1 MLITTKMKKLLFIIL
16 GLIILSTAGCVKF
29 PSPEPN
35 NPTTQIPVDFDWKTV
50 QEVNLNVQVGSVD
63 GISDSYLRIIKVYS
77 SSFLKD
83 GSLMATGAA
92 KPGSPFSM
100 KLTLPTAL
108 QTLYVQ
114 EILPNG
120 NRTTKSIEITGPNLT
135 LTSSAISKSSSNVAV
150 NASFSSPT
158 VHTPTNYDVVISN
171 NSPVSIVGF
180 NTGESSI
187 HGNTY
192 KSYYIPEGV
201 NRTASIDM
209 GNNLAH
215 AILYVKGTYTVNSR
229 ANLNKVSIVV
239 LPGGTVNVA
248 GVSTGTLDSG
258 IPPVIY
264 IYSGGSFYSSKDI
277 NLSSGTTTVNKG
289 IFTINDDVDINNNSK
304 LYNES
309 NLTVTRSGRGL
320 SITNSSQLFNSGN
333 IDVKTFDITMNGTA
347 LNDIGGRILTGS
359 YYQSNGTVMTNHHEI
374 VSTVSMATT
383 SGATVNNFCNITT
396 ALSDLQGGMIN
407 LYGGS
412 LWESQTFKINL
423 TTINMF
429 AGSMFL
435 TNNFTN
441 IWGMTL
447 NSTSADY
454 SVFKVTGTMP
464 SFAYAGSQISGRIEV
479 VYSNLVEGTGT
490 NGRSNY
496 SNLFVDGLSIL
507 NKTQTK
513 NIVATT
519 CNDGAGQIV
528 APPPAIVDSDGDGVQ
543 ESEDYDDNDASVA
556 FVSYFPSETGWA
568 SYAFEDLWPWKGDYD
583 MNDLVLGFKITNYS
597 NSSNKFTKMKFDYI
611 IKASGSSKDLAAA
624 IQLDKINASNVASVT
639 GDVTDGTAPFLR
651 SPNGTESG
659 VTLAVIP
666 LFNRLQSIVP
676 DQAGAFVNTV
686 SGNHTIIQPR
696 AITISFVN
704 PVESSD
710 LSVNTALNFFIIR
723 NEIGQV
729 IRGLEIHLP
738 TFSPTSKADMS
749 MLTGK
754 QLHPFDKYKSV
765 DGMMWGIMIPELFEH
780 PFEGNVVSTAYLKFD
795 QWALSGGTEYPDW
808 YKDLEGYRD
817 NTKIYSFD

>member
-1 MLITTKMKKLLFIIL
+1 MKKLLFIIL
-16 GLIILSTAGCVKF
+16 GLVILSTASCVKF
-29 PSPEPN
+29 PTPEPID
-35 NPTTQIPVDFDWKTV
+35 PTTQIPVDFDWKTV
-50 QEVNLNVQVGSVD
+50 QEVNLNVQVGSVS

-158 VHTPTNYDVVISN
+158 VPAPTNYDVVISN
-171 NSPVSIVGF
+171 NNSVSIVGF

-201 NRTASIDM
+201 NRTASISM

-215 AILYVKGTYTVNSR
+215 AILYVKGRYTVNSK

-248 GVSTGTLDSG
+248 GVGTGTLDSG

-264 IYSGGSFYSSKDI
+264 VYAGGTFYSSKTI
-277 NLSSGTTTVNKG
+277 NMSSGTITVNKG
-289 IFTINDDVDINNNSK
+289 TFTVNDNLDINNNSK

-309 NLTVTRSGRGL
+309 NLSITRNGKGL
-320 SITNSSQLFNSGN
+320 FITNSSQLFNSGSIN
-333 IDVKTFDITMNGTA
+333 VKKFDITMNGTA
-347 LNDIGGRILTGS
+347 LNDVGGNIMTGT
-359 YYQSNGTVMTNHHEI
+359 YYQSNGTVMTNYHEI
-374 VSTVSMATT
+374 VSTVSFATT

-396 ALSDLQGGMIN
+396 YLSDLQGGIIN

-479 VYSNLVEGTGT
+479 VYSNLVEGSGT
-490 NGRSNY
+490 NGRANY
-496 SNLFVDGLSIL
+496 SNLFTDGLSIL
-507 NKTQTK
+507 SKTQTK

-519 CNDGAGQIV
+519 CNEGAGQIV
-528 APPPAIVDSDGDGVQ
+528 APPPVIVDADGDGVQ
-543 ESEDYDDNDASVA
+543 EGEDYDDNDASVA

-583 MNDLVLGFKITNYS
+583 MNDLVLGFKITYYS
-597 NSSNKFTKMKFDYI
+597 NSSNKFTKMKFDYV

-624 IQLDKINASNVASVT
+624 IQLDKINASNIASVT
-639 GDVTDGTAPFLR
+639 GDVTDGTAPFLK

-686 SGNHTIIQPR
+686 SGKHTIIQPR

-729 IRGLEIHLP
+729 SRGLEVHLP
-738 TFSPTSKADMS
+738 TFLPTSKADMS
-749 MLTGK
+749 MLTGR
-754 QLHPFDKYKSV
+754 QLHPYDKYKSI

-780 PFEGNVVSTAYLKFD
+780 PYEGNVVSTAYLKFD

>member
-1 MLITTKMKKLLFIIL
+1 MKKLLFIIL
-16 GLIILSTAGCVKF
+16 GLFILFTTGCVKF
-29 PSPEPN
+29 PTPEPID
-35 NPTTQIPVDFDWKTV
+35 PTTQIPVDFDWKTV
-50 QEVNLNVQVGSVD
+50 QEVNLSVQVGSVD

-92 KPGSPFSM
+92 KPGSPFNM

-108 QTLYVQ
+108 KTLYVQ

-120 NRTTKSIEITGPNLT
+120 NRTTKSIEITGTNLT
-135 LTSSAISKSSSNVAV
+135 LTSSSISKSYSNVAG

-158 VHTPTNYDVVISN
+158 VPTPTNYDVVISN
-171 NSPVSIVGF
+171 NSSVSIVGF

-201 NRTASIDM
+201 NRTASIGM

-215 AILYVKGTYTVNSR
+215 AILYVKGRYTVNSK

-264 IYSGGSFYSSKDI
+264 VYAGGTFYSSKTI
-277 NLSSGTTTVNKG
+277 NMSSGTTTVNKG
-289 IFTINDDVDINNNSK
+289 SFTVNDNLDINNNSI
-304 LYNES
+304 LYNEG
-309 NLTVTRSGRGL
+309 NLSISRNGQGL
-320 SITNSSQLFNSGN
+320 SITNSSQLFNSGAIN
-333 IDVKTFDITMNGTA
+333 VKTFNITMNGTA
-347 LNDIGGRILTGS
+347 LNDVDGNIMTGT

-374 VSTVSMATT
+374 VSTISLATT
-383 SGATVNNFCNITT
+383 SGATINNFCNIATV
-396 ALSDLQGGMIN
+396 LSDLQGGIIN

-423 TTINMF
+423 TTINMS

-435 TNNFTN
+435 TNNFTS

-479 VYSNLVEGTGT
+479 VYSNLVEGSGT
-490 NGRSNY
+490 NGRANY
-496 SNLFVDGLSIL
+496 SNLFTDGLSIL
-507 NKTQTK
+507 SKTQTK
-513 NIVATT
+513 NIVATS

-528 APPPAIVDSDGDGVQ
+528 APPPAIVDADGDGVQ